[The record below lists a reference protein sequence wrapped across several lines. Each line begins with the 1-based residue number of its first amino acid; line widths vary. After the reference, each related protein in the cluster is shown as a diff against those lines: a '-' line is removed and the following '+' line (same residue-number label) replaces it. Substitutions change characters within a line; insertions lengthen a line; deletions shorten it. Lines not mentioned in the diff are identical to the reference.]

1 MINPSGFDFGH
12 WNSTI
17 NSFAFA
23 CECLWKP
30 FNSMIHA
37 PDNLVRI
44 PRFKHW
50 EITSWYM
57 TKNKD
62 CKGLPPREHLRGR
75 PWAERMGI
83 GLDALILHGV
93 LKP

>member
-1 MINPSGFDFGH
+1 MTCALGEQLRINEESGRRGWEGLID
-12 WNSTI
+12 
-17 NSFAFA
+17 AR
-23 CECLWKP
+23 
-30 FNSMIHA
+30 
-37 PDNLVRI
+37 DNLACI

-57 TKNKD
+57 TKND
-62 CKGLPPREHLRGR
+62 AFGDIPPREYLRGKE
-75 PWAERMGI
+75 WTERMRI

>member
-1 MINPSGFDFGH
+1 MQQAVFNPKQGYEIHHIVEKGSAEQDRFPD
-12 WNSTI
+12 
-17 NSFAFA
+17 
-23 CECLWKP
+23 
-30 FNSMIHA
+30 SMIHA

-62 CKGLPPREHLRGR
+62 YKGIPPREHLRGR